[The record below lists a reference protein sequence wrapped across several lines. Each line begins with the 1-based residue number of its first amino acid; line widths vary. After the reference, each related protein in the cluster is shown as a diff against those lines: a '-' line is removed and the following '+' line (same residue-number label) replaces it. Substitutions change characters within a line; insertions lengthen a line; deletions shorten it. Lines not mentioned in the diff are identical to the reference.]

1 VSFDTLAPV
10 YRPLEWVLAGRL
22 LQQCRTTFLPQ
33 LQGCRRA
40 LLLGEG
46 PGRFLGELVTAC
58 PDLEVTVLERSPGM
72 IREAE
77 RVLGPE
83 QRDRV
88 RFEAV
93 EIRNWRPAS
102 APYDLVASHFFL
114 DCFQPQDVARIV
126 DRVARATSS
135 QAHWLVSDF
144 RVPRRGWRRTR
155 ARLIHGVMYAFFR
168 TATDVSAC
176 EVTPPDA
183 YLHQAGFRVQ
193 GRRYYN
199 LGLLYSAW
207 WRRTGS

>member
-1 VSFDTLAPV
+1 MSFDTLAPV

-22 LQQCRTTFLPQ
+22 LQQCRTAFLPQ

-46 PGRFLGELVTAC
+46 PGRFLGELISAC

-77 RVLGPE
+77 RVLAPG
-83 QRDRV
+83 QRERV

-114 DCFQPQDVARIV
+114 DCFQAQDVARIIE
-126 DRVARATSS
+126 RVARATSPH
-135 QAHWLVSDF
+135 AHWLVSDF
-144 RVPRRGWRRTR
+144 RMPRRGWRRIR
-155 ARLIHGVMYAFFR
+155 ARLIHGIMYAFFR
-168 TATDVSAC
+168 SATDVSARQ
-176 EVTPPDA
+176 VTPPDS
-183 YLHQAGFRVQ
+183 YLRAAGFRVQ
-193 GRRYYN
+193 GRQHFN
-199 LGLLYSAW
+199 FGLLYAAW
-207 WRRTGS
+207 WRRNGL

>member
-1 VSFDTLAPV
+1 MSFDTLAPV

-22 LQQCRTTFLPQ
+22 LQRSRTAFLPQ

-46 PGRFLGELVTAC
+46 PGRFLEELVAAC

-77 RVLGPE
+77 RILAPE

-93 EIRNWRPAS
+93 EIQNWCPAS
-102 APYDLVASHFFL
+102 APYDVVASHFFL
-114 DCFQPQDVARIV
+114 DCFQPPEVARIV
-126 DRVARATSS
+126 ERVAGATSP

-144 RVPRRGWRRTR
+144 RVPRRGWRRLR
-155 ARLIHGVMYAFFR
+155 AQWIHGIMYAFFR
-168 TATDVSAC
+168 TATDVSARK
-176 EVTPPDA
+176 VTPPDP
-183 YLHQAGFRVQ
+183 YLRQAGFRVYGWQ
-193 GRRYYN
+193 HFN
-199 LGLLYSAW
+199 CGLIYSAW
-207 WRRTGS
+207 WRRKAA